1 MSSLLLNFTHAKER
15 TITVLHPIQLPE
27 LKPTQEDGNKATFVV
42 EPLHPGYGMTLGNSL
57 RRVILSS
64 LGGAAV
70 TAVKID
76 SVAHEFSTIEGVK
89 EDVVEIILNLKKLR
103 FRVFSDEPQYL
114 ILSVSRKG
122 EITAADIKT
131 TADVEIVNPDQI
143 IATLDNA
150 KIKLG
155 MEIKVEKG
163 RGYVPVENREAEK
176 LEVGMIAVDAL
187 YSPIQRVRY
196 NVENTRVGQMTDLDR
211 LNMEIE
217 TDGTI
222 TPHEAI
228 RQAAEILVD
237 HFRVVAGNVAADE
250 ATSAS
255 AGAVDL
261 GSSKINIE
269 EVNFSPR
276 TTNALINNDIKSVQD
291 LLKLSDTELRE
302 LKGFG
307 SKAYDEVKE
316 KIAELGITDSK
327 EVV

>member
-1 MSSLLLNFTHAKER
+1 M
-15 TITVLHPIQLPE
+15 LHPIQLPE
-27 LKPTQEDGNKATFVV
+27 LKPVREEGNKATFVV
-42 EPLHPGYGMTLGNSL
+42 EPLHSGYGMTLGNSL

-114 ILSVSRKG
+114 VLNANKKG
-122 EITAADIKT
+122 AVTAADIKT
-131 TADVEIVNPDQI
+131 TSDVEVVNPDQL
-143 IATLDNA
+143 IATLDKDKVN
-150 KIKLG
+150 LG

-187 YSPIQRVRY
+187 YSPIVRVRY
-196 NVENTRVGQMTDLDR
+196 SVENTRVGQMTDLDR
-211 LNMEIE
+211 LTMEIE

-222 TPHEAI
+222 TPHDAI

-237 HFRVVAGNVAADE
+237 HFRVVAGNITAEGTAAVAP
-250 ATSAS
+250 SAS
-255 AGAVDL
+255 D
-261 GSSKINIE
+261 SSSGKINIE
-269 EVNFSPR
+269 EINLSPR
-276 TTNALINNDIKSVQD
+276 TSNALINNDIKSVKD

-307 SKAYDEVKE
+307 SKAYEEVKE
-316 KIAELGITDSK
+316 KIAELGITDSEK
-327 EVV
+327 VD

>member
-1 MSSLLLNFTHAKER
+1 
-15 TITVLHPIQLPE
+15 VLHPIQLPE
-27 LKPTQEDGNKATFVV
+27 LKPVQEDGNKATFAV
-42 EPLHPGYGMTLGNSL
+42 EPLYSGYGMTLGNSL

-103 FRVFSDEPQYL
+103 FRVYSDEPQFL
-114 ILSVSRKG
+114 MLTASGRGAV
-122 EITAADIKT
+122 TAASIKT
-131 TADVEIVNPDQI
+131 TSDVEVVNPDQL
-143 IATLDNA
+143 IATLDND
-150 KIKLG
+150 KVKLG

-187 YSPIQRVRY
+187 YSPVQRVRY
-196 NVENTRVGQMTDLDR
+196 SVENTRVGQMTDLDR
-211 LNMEIE
+211 LVMEIE

-222 TPHEAI
+222 TPHDAL
-228 RQAAEILVD
+228 RQASEILVE
-237 HFRVVAGNVAADE
+237 HFQVLTGNPVSAA
-250 ATSAS
+250 AS
-255 AGAVDL
+255 APTEERSEAGAA
-261 GSSKINIE
+261 KINVE
-269 EVNFSPR
+269 EINLSPR
-276 TTNALINNDIKSVQD
+276 TTNALINNDIKTVKD
-291 LLKLSDTELRE
+291 LLKLSDAELRE

-316 KIAELGITDSK
+316 KVAELGFATERD
-327 EVV
+327 E

>member
-1 MSSLLLNFTHAKER
+1 M
-15 TITVLHPIQLPE
+15 LHPIQLPE
-27 LKPTQEDGNKATFVV
+27 LKPTREDGNKATFAV
-42 EPLHPGYGMTLGNSL
+42 EPLHSGYGMTLGNSL

-103 FRVFSDEPQYL
+103 FRVFSDEPQFL
-114 ILSVSRKG
+114 VLTASGKG
-122 EITAADIKT
+122 EVKAGDIKT
-131 TADVEIVNPDQI
+131 TADVEIVNPDQV
-143 IATLDNA
+143 IATLDTD
-150 KIKLG
+150 KTKLG

-187 YSPIQRVRY
+187 YSPVVRVRY

-211 LNMEIE
+211 LVMEIE

-222 TPHEAI
+222 TPAEAI
-228 RQAAEILVD
+228 RQAADILVD
-237 HFRVVAGNVAADE
+237 HFRVVAGNF
-250 ATSAS
+250 SAEDTGTIIGGTAESGS
-255 AGAVDL
+255 A
-261 GSSKINIE
+261 KINIE
-269 EVNFSPR
+269 EINLSPR
-276 TTNALINNDIKSVQD
+276 TTNALINNDIKSVKD

-307 SKAYDEVKE
+307 SKAYEEVKE
-316 KIAELGITDSK
+316 KIAELGISDAEK
-327 EVV
+327 VA

>member
-1 MSSLLLNFTHAKER
+1 M
-15 TITVLHPIQLPE
+15 LHPIQLPE
-27 LKPTQEDGNKATFVV
+27 LKPVQEEGNKATFVV
-42 EPLHPGYGMTLGNSL
+42 EPLHSGYGMTLGNSL

-103 FRVFSDEPQYL
+103 FRVFSDEPQFL
-114 ILSVSRKG
+114 ILSASRKG
-122 EITAADIKT
+122 EITASDIKT
-131 TADVEIVNPDQI
+131 TADVEIVNPDQV
-143 IATLDNA
+143 IATLDKDKT
-150 KIKLG
+150 KIG

-187 YSPIQRVRY
+187 YSPITRVRY

-211 LNMEIE
+211 LVMEIE

-228 RQAAEILVD
+228 QQAAEILVE
-237 HFRVVAGNVAADE
+237 HFRVVAGNLAAQAVGVAS
-250 ATSAS
+250 T
-255 AGAVDL
+255 GAVDS
-261 GSSKINIE
+261 GSGKINIE
-269 EVNFSPR
+269 EINLSPR
-276 TTNALINNDIKSVQD
+276 TTNALINNDIKSVHD

-316 KIAELGITDSK
+316 KITELGISDAEK
-327 EVV
+327 VA

>member
-1 MSSLLLNFTHAKER
+1 M
-15 TITVLHPIQLPE
+15 LHPIQLPE
-27 LKPTQEDGNKATFVV
+27 LKVAQEEGNKATFQV
-42 EPLHPGYGMTLGNSL
+42 EPLHSGYGMTLGNSL

-103 FRVFSDEPQYL
+103 FRVYSDEPQFL
-114 ILSVSRKG
+114 VLAASGKG
-122 EITAADIKT
+122 PVTGTSIKT
-131 TADVEIVNPDQI
+131 TSDVEIVNPDQL
-143 IATLDNA
+143 IATLDSSKA
-150 KIKLG
+150 KLG

-187 YSPIQRVRY
+187 YSPVTRVRY

-211 LNMEIE
+211 LVMEIE

-222 TPHEAI
+222 TPHDAI
-228 RQAAEILVD
+228 RQAAEVLVE
-237 HFRVVAGNVAADE
+237 HFQVVAGNMAAD
-250 ATSAS
+250 SAVS
-255 AGAVDL
+255 AAGDRSETGAA
-261 GSSKINIE
+261 KINIE
-269 EVNFSPR
+269 EVNLSPR
-276 TTNALINNDIKSVQD
+276 TTNALINNDIKSVKD

-307 SKAYDEVKE
+307 SKAYDEVKD
-316 KIAELGITDSK
+316 KIAELGFAHTEK
-327 EVV
+327 VG